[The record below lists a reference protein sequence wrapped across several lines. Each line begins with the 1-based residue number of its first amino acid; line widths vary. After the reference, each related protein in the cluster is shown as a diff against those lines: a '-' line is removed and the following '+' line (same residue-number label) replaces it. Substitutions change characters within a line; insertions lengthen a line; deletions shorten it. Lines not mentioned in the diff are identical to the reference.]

1 LKVNL
6 LEEDKPNLSTKSSAL
21 QWVYGVC
28 KGLSFIKNC
37 KGCPEKVL
45 LQYLQRLTGCVKLHY
60 TESKNSTGFAGLNNF
75 SFKIENG

>member
-28 KGLSFIKNC
+28 KGLNFIKNC

-45 LQYLQRLTGCVKLHY
+45 L
-60 TESKNSTGFAGLNNF
+60 
-75 SFKIENG
+75 